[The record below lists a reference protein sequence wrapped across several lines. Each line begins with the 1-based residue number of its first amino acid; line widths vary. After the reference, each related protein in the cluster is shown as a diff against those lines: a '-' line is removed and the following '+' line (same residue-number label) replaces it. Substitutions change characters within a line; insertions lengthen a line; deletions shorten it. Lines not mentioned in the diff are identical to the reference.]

1 MSAPSWLHREDGS
14 QLAELGILLPA
25 LIPLLF
31 GPLAIQRMYGEY
43 QVLAQAASEGA
54 RLAAIQG
61 PDAAGLRIQEM
72 LRAGGLSE
80 ASWQIQGPD
89 GWGSPVVVTVSKSHR
104 LVLPLVS
111 ERHLQLSAS
120 REARSERE

>member
-1 MSAPSWLHREDGS
+1 M
-14 QLAELGILLPA
+14 AELGILLPA

-31 GPLAIQRMYGEY
+31 GPLAIQRMHSEY

-61 PDAAGLRIQEM
+61 PEAAGQRIQEM
-72 LRAGGLSE
+72 LRAGGLAD
-80 ASWQIQGPD
+80 ASWQVQGPD
-89 GWGSPVVVTVSKSHR
+89 GWGGPVVVTVSKSHR

-111 ERHLQLSAS
+111 EQQLQLSAS